1 MKLVYPVVMTKTQN
15 GVLVYVP
22 DFDCNT
28 QGKDYLEAIDMA
40 RDAISLMAID
50 YEDDG
55 KALPKADFDIKADD
69 GQIIALVDVDLLTYI
84 QK

>member
-1 MKLVYPVVMTKTQN
+1 
-15 GVLVYVP
+15 
-22 DFDCNT
+22 
-28 QGKDYLEAIDMA
+28 LEAIDMA